1 MYLLHAAQGSIN
13 CVHKHAI
20 ARLEYQVES
29 LKPTPDP
36 HSTACHILSAP
47 EKFGTSVLMLLA

>member
-1 MYLLHAAQGSIN
+1 MYLLHAAQGPIN

-20 ARLEYQVES
+20 ARLEFQAGS

-36 HSTACHILSAP
+36 HSTECHIPSAP